1 MTVFYTEGL
10 YMEMLFIILSVAAVL
25 VMVYALYS
33 ALTLK
38 SRIPGGKVKS
48 KWNVLTSLIIIFT
61 VGYLATPFFR
71 LLPQEIKDILV
82 GVIFLAGAIFVVIV
96 IKLYFKIIEDLGL

>member
-1 MTVFYTEGL
+1 
-10 YMEMLFIILSVAAVL
+10 MENLFLLLSIAAIL

-38 SRIPGGKVKS
+38 SKIPGGKAKS
-48 KWNVLTSLIIIFT
+48 TWNVLTSLIMIFT

-71 LLPQEIKDILV
+71 LLPLEVKDILV
-82 GVIFLAGAIFVVIV
+82 GLIFLAGAIFVVIV

>member
-1 MTVFYTEGL
+1 
-10 YMEMLFIILSVAAVL
+10 MEMLFIILSVAAVL
-25 VMVYALYS
+25 VMVYALYC

-38 SRIPGGKVKS
+38 SKIPGGKVKAT
-48 KWNVLTSLIIIFT
+48 WNVLTSLIIVFT
-61 VGYLATPFFR
+61 VGYLTTPFFR

>member
-1 MTVFYTEGL
+1 
-10 YMEMLFIILSVAAVL
+10 MEILFLLLSGAAVL

-33 ALTLK
+33 ALSLK
-38 SRIPGGKVKS
+38 SKIPGGKVKS
-48 KWNVLTSLIIIFT
+48 AWNLLTSLIIMFT
-61 VGYLATPFFR
+61 IGYLATPFFR
-71 LLPQEIKDILV
+71 LLPPEVKDILV

>member
-1 MTVFYTEGL
+1 
-10 YMEMLFIILSVAAVL
+10 MEILFIILSVAAIL

-38 SRIPGGKVKS
+38 RKIPGGKVKS
-48 KWNVLTSLIIIFT
+48 TWNVLTALIIMFT

-71 LLPQEIKDILV
+71 LLPQEVKDILV